1 MNSIYQAV
9 ISREKCISEPDAAVQ
24 IWTHDLMKTKQ
35 GRNHFNT
42 NTASRYKKKTTYRST
57 VVRYFKIGKPGSSDY

>member
-35 GRNHFNT
+35 GGNHFNT
-42 NTASRYKKKTTYRST
+42 NAASRYKKK
-57 VVRYFKIGKPGSSDY
+57 DYLP